1 MTTERRRGRVH
12 DAEGAREAI
21 LDAAEE
27 VFAQHGF
34 DGARIDAIAATAGY
48 NKSLIFHYF
57 EDKFGLYTAVVRRIK
72 EQVEREILSVLQPY
86 IDTETTTRLTRE
98 PEVFRTFLAESI
110 RVAFDFF
117 LMRPRILRIMAW
129 EAAEGWQTFVA
140 IATEFEV
147 HGLHS
152 FRAIIAE
159 ARDNG
164 LIRPD
169 IDTAMFFAIALGL
182 GQSYLTSV
190 PRYRI
195 IFNDEKLSTPEALAR
210 AREQIV
216 DFVVHGTM
224 NDTYK
229 PTGCAE
235 NAESIHGLL
244 NKSETTLS

>member
-1 MTTERRRGRVH
+1 MITERRRGRVH

-57 EDKFGLYTAVVRRIK
+57 EDKFGLYTAVVRRMK
-72 EQVEREILSVLQPY
+72 EQVEHEIITVLQPCSG
-86 IDTETTTRLTRE
+86 TEAITRLTCE
-98 PEVFRTFLAESI
+98 AEMFRAFLEASV
-110 RVAFDFF
+110 RVAFDFL
-117 LMRPRILRIMAW
+117 LMRPRLLRILAW

-140 IATEFEV
+140 IATEFEIN
-147 HGLHS
+147 GLQS
-152 FRAIIAE
+152 LRAIIAE
-159 ARDNG
+159 ARANG

-169 IDTAMFFAIALGL
+169 IDSAMFFVIAFGL
-182 GQSYLTSV
+182 GQSYLTAI
-190 PRYRI
+190 PRYQV
-195 IFNDEKLSTPEALAR
+195 IFNDEKLSTPEALSR

-224 NDTYK
+224 RDTT
-229 PTGCAE
+229 TGRNVE
-235 NAESIHGLL
+235 NRERAGA
-244 NKSETTLS
+244 

>member
-57 EDKFGLYTAVVRRIK
+57 EDKFGLYTAVVRRMK
-72 EQVEREILSVLQPY
+72 EQVESEILTVLQPY
-86 IDTETTTRLTRE
+86 SDTKAITRLTHE
-98 PEVFRTFLAESI
+98 PEMFRTFLAASV
-110 RVAFDFF
+110 RVAFDF
-117 LMRPRILRIMAW
+117 LLTRPRLLRILAW

-147 HGLHS
+147 KGLHD
-152 FRAIIAE
+152 FRAIITE
-159 ARDNG
+159 ARANG

-182 GQSYLTSV
+182 GQSYLTSI
-190 PRYRI
+190 PRYQV
-195 IFNDEKLSTPEALAR
+195 IFNDEKLSTPEALSR

-224 NDTYK
+224 HDTGTTRK
-229 PTGCAE
+229 NVENRARAE
-235 NAESIHGLL
+235 A
-244 NKSETTLS
+244 

>member
-57 EDKFGLYTAVVRRIK
+57 EDKFGLYTAVVRRMK
-72 EQVEREILSVLQPY
+72 EQVEHEIVTVLQPY
-86 IDTETTTRLTRE
+86 SCTEAITRLTRE
-98 PEVFRTFLAESI
+98 TDMFRTFLEAAV
-110 RVAFDFF
+110 RVAFDF
-117 LMRPRILRIMAW
+117 LLTRPRILRILTW

-147 HGLHS
+147 KGLQD
-152 FRAIIAE
+152 FRAIITE
-159 ARDNG
+159 AQTNG
-164 LIRPD
+164 LIRSD

-182 GQSYLTSV
+182 GQSYLTSI
-190 PRYRI
+190 PRYQV
-195 IFNDEKLSTPEALAR
+195 IFNDEKLSTPEALSR
-210 AREQIV
+210 AREQII

-224 NDTYK
+224 NDTI
-229 PTGCAE
+229 ASSRNVE
-235 NAESIHGLL
+235 NRERAGA
-244 NKSETTLS
+244 

>member
-27 VFAQHGF
+27 VFAQHGY
-34 DGARIDAIAATAGY
+34 DGARVDAIATTAGY

-57 EDKFGLYTAVVRRIK
+57 EDKFGLYTAVVRRMK
-72 EQVEREILSVLQPY
+72 EQIEREILAILHSHTDAGALMHEA
-86 IDTETTTRLTRE
+86 DT
-98 PEVFRTFLAESI
+98 FRAFLEEST

-117 LMRPRILRIMAW
+117 LKQPRLLRIITW

-140 IATEFEV
+140 IATTLEV
-147 HGLHS
+147 EQLHS
-152 FRAIIAE
+152 FRAIIEE
-159 ARDNG
+159 ARANG

-182 GQSYLTSV
+182 GQSYLTSL
-190 PRYRI
+190 PRYQA
-195 IFNDEKLSTPEALAR
+195 IFNDDKLATPEALLR

-216 DFVVHGTM
+216 DFIVHGTM
-224 NDTYK
+224 NDT
-229 PTGCAE
+229 TGE
-235 NAESIHGLL
+235 NAGAHSMEEHSYESEI
-244 NKSETTLS
+244 TR

>member
-34 DGARIDAIAATAGY
+34 DGARVDAIAAAANY

-72 EQVEREILSVLQPY
+72 KQVEREIIAVLQPY
-86 IDTETTTRLTRE
+86 ENNGTIPLTHDADT
-98 PEVFRTFLAESI
+98 FRAFLAASV
-110 RVAFDFF
+110 RVAFDF
-117 LMRPRILRIMAW
+117 LLTRPHLTRIMAW

-147 HGLHS
+147 EGLKS

-159 ARDNG
+159 AKANG

-182 GQSYLTSV
+182 SQSYLTSI
-190 PRYRI
+190 PRYQV
-195 IFNDEKLSTPEALAR
+195 IFNDEKLSTPEALQR

-216 DFVVHGTM
+216 NFVVHGTM
-224 NDTYK
+224 NDNT
-229 PTGCAE
+229 
-235 NAESIHGLL
+235 ESVGHAGSAAR
-244 NKSETTLS
+244 NMEEHSYESETTKT